1 MSSSSVRT
9 AIKNFITA
17 QFPAEKLI
25 DLTAEFDLLNDLLGR
40 YNAKGGPW
48 VGLQFISNP
57 EEPISLTADNT
68 QGMYLEDGVI
78 YLHIVDVAYLGVA
91 SSLLSR
97 AEAIRTKFRGQRIG
111 DITIEATTPPNFE
124 AGATLQFEGGY
135 TACSVL
141 ISYSRRFTI

>member
-9 AIKNFITA
+9 AITNFITT
-17 QFPAEKLI
+17 ELSGETLI
-25 DLTAEFDLLNDLLGR
+25 DLTAEFEYLNDLLDR
-40 YNAKGGPW
+40 YNAKGDAWLGM
-48 VGLQFISNP
+48 QFIANP
-57 EEPISLTADNT
+57 EEPIGLAADNT
-68 QGMYLEDGVI
+68 QGMYLEEGLI
-78 YLHIVDVAYLGVA
+78 YLHVVDVAYLGVA

-111 DITIEATTPPNFE
+111 DIVIEATSPPNFE
-124 AGATLQFEGGY
+124 AGGTLQFEGGY